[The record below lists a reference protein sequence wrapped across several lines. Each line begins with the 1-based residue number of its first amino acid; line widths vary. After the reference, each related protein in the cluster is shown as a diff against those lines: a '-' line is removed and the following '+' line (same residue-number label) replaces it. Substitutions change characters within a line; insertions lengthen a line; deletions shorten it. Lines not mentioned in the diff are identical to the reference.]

1 MVQWA
6 VLSLCMAMLWVGTYA
21 PVPLC
26 PVLPSLCLSL
36 SLLFSVL
43 YPISYGVSLYGGG
56 LYGYGDPIWGGIWGM
71 TLLA

>member
-36 SLLFSVL
+36 SLFCSLFSIL
-43 YPISYGVSLYGGG
+43 SPMGLSLWGG

>member
-1 MVQWA
+1 MP
-6 VLSLCMAMLWVGTYA
+6 LSLYA
-21 PVPLC
+21 LYS
-26 PVLPSLCLSL
+26 LPSVSL

>member
-21 PVPLC
+21 LSLYALYS
-26 PVLPSLCLSL
+26 LPSVSL

-43 YPISYGVSLYGGG
+43 YPISYGVSLYGVVSMAMGT
-56 LYGYGDPIWGGIWGM
+56 LYGVVYGV
-71 TLLA
+71 